1 LLAGVGGGAFG
12 IYNSGTITRLT
23 NRQAGLTYKG
33 VAPANYDIS
42 ISGTATGQYGTLLI
56 KDTTNWGISALNIG
70 VAEGSSLT
78 SGATYEDVIQ
88 ADANSSF
95 DSTASKTGNYVTAN
109 GSYTLNLIW
118 DGASWDLNAQRL
130 SLFTQS
136 ATNLLNTPAGPVATV
151 LDAESAIGAKFSG
164 LSTEQEFSDAASQ
177 TLPLLTGGA
186 MSAATAAVSEVV
198 RVVQFRSASVT
209 GLSSGDGFVTDGNI
223 WFKPFGSW
231 ARQADRD
238 GVAGFK
244 SKANG
249 VALGMDG
256 PYNTRTRLG
265 LAFTYANLNTDGNS
279 VIAPHQADIT
289 MYQLVGYGSHKFGS
303 AMELDYQIGL
313 GQNKTDGKRGILL
326 AGLTASSNYDAK
338 LTTAG
343 VGLTRSYAVN
353 DATAI
358 LPSLRADYMRI
369 RDAGYVE
376 TGADELNLIVNGRA
390 VEQLVVAF
398 DAKINHKLSNGAN
411 FTANAGFGYDTL
423 SKQTS
428 VTAAFA
434 GAPGASFTTTG
445 IKTDPWIGRA
455 GFGLTQK
462 IGSGTD
468 FSARIDTEYRK
479 GFSNQTASVKVRWD
493 F

>member
-1 LLAGVGGGAFG
+1 
-12 IYNSGTITRLT
+12 
-23 NRQAGLTYKG
+23 
-33 VAPANYDIS
+33 
-42 ISGTATGQYGTLLI
+42 LI
-56 KDTTNWGISALNIG
+56 KDTTNWGISSLNIG
-70 VAEGSSLT
+70 VAEGSTLT
-78 SGATYEDVIQ
+78 SGATYEDVIK
-88 ADANSSF
+88 ADATSSF
-95 DSTASKTGNYVTAN
+95 DSTVSKTGNYVTAN
-109 GSYTLNLIW
+109 GTYTLNLIW
-118 DGASWDLNAQRL
+118 DGTSWDLKAQRL
-130 SLFTQS
+130 SLFSQS
-136 ATNLLNTPAGPVATV
+136 ATNLLNTPAGPAATV
-151 LDAESAIGAKFSG
+151 LDAELAIGAKFAG
-164 LSTEQEFSDAASQ
+164 LSTEKQFSDAASQ
-177 TLPLLTGGA
+177 TLPLLTGGTMTVA
-186 MSAATAAVSEVV
+186 SAAVGEIG
-198 RVVQFRSASVT
+198 RVVQLRSASAT
-209 GLSSGDGFVTDGNI
+209 GLASGNGYVTDGNI

-231 ARQADRD
+231 AKQADRD

-244 SKANG
+244 SNANG

-256 PYNTRTRLG
+256 AYDTRTRLG
-265 LAFTYANLNTDGNS
+265 LAFTYAVLKTDGSS

-289 MYQLVGYGSHKFGS
+289 LYQLVGYGSHQLGNV
-303 AMELDYQIGL
+303 MELDYQIGF

-326 AGLTASSNYDAK
+326 AGLTAAANYGSR

-343 VGLTRSYAVN
+343 VGLTRSYAIN

-358 LPSLRADYMRI
+358 FPSIRADYMRI
-369 RDAGYVE
+369 RDAAYTE

-411 FTANAGFGYDTL
+411 FTVNAGVGYDTM
-423 SKQTS
+423 SKTSS